1 MKWQSECVLCFYH
14 KKCFF
19 NFILIFFSRN
29 QQCTLIYEDHVR
41 SFQNARNVGVPKAPK
56 TVSEIRAQY
65 NKPAIFN
72 VYGQT
77 DHDDKREIFFDH
89 LYEGK
94 DFSYC
99 IFSSKKIMTMIQKHM
114 EVFER
119 HYLIDATFKVCFLFG
134 FQNIF
139 PFVFDFF

>member
-1 MKWQSECVLCFYH
+1 MKWQSECNLYFFP

-19 NFILIFFSRN
+19 NFIFIFVFRN
-29 QQCTLIYEDHVR
+29 QQCTLIYDDHVR
-41 SFQNARNVGVPKAPK
+41 SFQNARSVGVPKAPK

-65 NKPAIFN
+65 NKSEIFN

-89 LYEGK
+89 LFEGK

-119 HYLIDATFKVCFLFG
+119 HYLIDATFKVG
-134 FQNIF
+134 F
-139 PFVFDFF
+139 